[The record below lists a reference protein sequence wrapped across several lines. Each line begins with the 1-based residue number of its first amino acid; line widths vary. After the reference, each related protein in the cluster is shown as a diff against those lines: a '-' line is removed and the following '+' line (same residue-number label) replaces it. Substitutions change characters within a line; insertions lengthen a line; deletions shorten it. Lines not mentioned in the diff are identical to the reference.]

1 MRLLLTVLFFGMA
14 LTHIISVGMVRYLPV
29 VGTMVLIFLLGKHLY
44 YAENRA
50 WYTIGGAL
58 ILVGS
63 IFPSILY
70 GDALSYAYAGFAIVN
85 FFLYPIFERVRLTD
99 VHLGIIFVCL
109 CVTIMPLGVG
119 NRVVSIYDN
128 PNNYSAVVFSTMYF
142 GMLLFRGRLLP
153 QILVF
158 AFFVL
163 LIFLA
168 ASRSMLGAI
177 LVFGLL
183 YFSQQYVLKTTF
195 RKLMVV
201 GLAVIAFGYY
211 SLITDDRFKLMETIQ
226 SNTLSDKKERG
237 LSHRDELFNYS
248 VELSMRQPQGYGLGM
263 SNTALKEAYGTRIS
277 PHNTYLKIMVEGGW
291 LALFGFCVL
300 MFGFFLTS
308 TSPLATSFLFALMI
322 RGFFESSTPFTVSFI
337 SGMLIIPMF
346 LNEWSVDRD
355 LRLVF
360 RKEDNSLPAD
370 NAVPIPSEQ

>member
-1 MRLLLTVLFFGMA
+1 
-14 LTHIISVGMVRYLPV
+14 MVRYLPV

-44 YAENRA
+44 YAESRA
-50 WYTIGGAL
+50 WYTIGGGL

-63 IFPSILY
+63 AYSSILY
-70 GDALSYAYAGFAIVN
+70 GDALSYAYAGFAIIN
-85 FFLYPIFERVRLTD
+85 FFLYPIFERVRLTN
-99 VHLGIIFVCL
+99 VHLGIIFVFL
-109 CVTIMPLGVG
+109 SITIIPLGVG

-128 PNNYSAVVFSTMYF
+128 PNNYSAVVFATMYF

-153 QILVF
+153 QLLVF
-158 AFFVL
+158 AFFSL

-177 LVFGLL
+177 MVFGLL

-201 GLAVIAFGYY
+201 GFVLIAFGYY

-226 SNTLSDKKERG
+226 SNTLSDKKGRG

-248 VELSMRQPQGYGLGM
+248 LELSLRQPQGYGLGM
-263 SNTALKEAYGTRIS
+263 SNKALKEAYGQRIS

-291 LALFGFCVL
+291 LALIGFGVL

-308 TSPLATSFLFALMI
+308 KSPLATSFLFALMI
-322 RGFFESSTPFTVSFI
+322 RGFFESSTPFTVSLI

-360 RKEDNSLPAD
+360 RKEEEPLLEG
-370 NAVPIPSEQ
+370 PIVHPTLEP